1 MDRAEDHRLACC
13 KVPMVHRTNPENVG
27 RAGLSM
33 EDLMVLRNYRR
44 QAEQSEAEA
53 CTHFH
58 HWADQNCCNAYFE
71 EIYSSGPGVAHSF
84 PEVGYNCPQHRYLGE
99 DRSCHSGL
107 EVVRRY
113 R

>member
-27 RAGLSM
+27 TAGLSM

-58 HWADQNCCNAYFE
+58 HRADQNCCNAYFD
-71 EIYSSGPGVAHSF
+71 EIYSSGPEVAHSF
-84 PEVGYNCPQHRYLGE
+84 PEVGYNCPQQRYLGE
-99 DRSCHSGL
+99 DCSCHSGL

>member
-27 RAGLSM
+27 TAGLSM

-44 QAEQSEAEA
+44 QAEQSEA

-58 HWADQNCCNAYFE
+58 HLADQNYCNAYFE
-71 EIYSSGPGVAHSF
+71 VYSFGPEVAHSF
-84 PEVGYNCPQHRYLGE
+84 PEVGYN
-99 DRSCHSGL
+99 
-107 EVVRRY
+107 
-113 R
+113 